1 MSSNYQLTGRVIHVG
16 ETEEIGAKKFKKRA
30 IVIETD
36 GDSKWPQQ
44 VPVEFVGDNVGKLDG
59 YMRDVEVEID
69 FDIRG
74 REWKGKYYVN
84 LQGWKIRKVGVRVE
98 ERRPAKEQAPH
109 GYVDFSK
116 DDGDDEIP
124 F

>member
-30 IVIETD
+30 IVVETD

-44 VPVEFVGDNVGKLDG
+44 VPVEFVGENVEKLDG
-59 YMRDVEVEID
+59 VMRDAEVEID

-74 REWKGKYYVN
+74 RVERQVLRQPARLEDPQDRRARGGSPASEGAGAAWICG
-84 LQGWKIRKVGVRVE
+84 LRQGRWG
-98 ERRPAKEQAPH
+98 
-109 GYVDFSK
+109 
-116 DDGDDEIP
+116 
-124 F
+124 